1 MMSNM
6 IPGLVMI
13 LFSIVLPVIPN
24 YFRHPAMLLSV
35 FLSSLSLFNG
45 YGIFLE
51 WDILG
56 LNLILYQSDS
66 LTFPFAIIFHIAA
79 VLVIIF
85 SWHNKNLMEQMATL
99 AYAGSA
105 IGALHAGDFFSLFIW
120 WEATALTSVFIVFAG
135 NTLASRNA
143 AMRYLIIQ
151 VSSGVL
157 LLIGTCLML
166 YQTGNYNL
174 TTLDLNSNFGKFI
187 FIAFGIKAAFPLL
200 NGWLQDSYPESSVTG
215 TVALSA
221 FTTKLAIYALARTF
235 PGTDSLIWIGAIMTA
250 FPVFFAVIEND
261 LRRVLSFSLNNQ
273 LGFMVVGIGIGTELS
288 LNGTVAH
295 AFVHIIYKALL
306 FMSMGAVLYRTG
318 TTKASELGGLY
329 KYMPLTTIFCIV
341 GAMSISAFPLFSGF
355 VAKSLIMSSL
365 GGAGMVLIYFVL
377 FFASAGVLEHSGI
390 KIPYFAFFAHER
402 KTSVKE
408 APLNM
413 LIAMGIAAF
422 LCIGIGVYPRYL
434 YQILPY
440 AVEYQPYTLDHIIS
454 QLQLLVFAILAFLF
468 LIKFKLYPSEIKST
482 VLNSDWFYRRM
493 LPGIGRPFFKMISN
507 VIEKFY
513 FNLGFVFNYLLGK
526 SKKYN
531 NSSFIKVTTPSFATL
546 ILIIVLFIMLLIAV
560 I

>member
-13 LFSIVLPVIPN
+13 LFSIILPVIPN

-45 YGIFLE
+45 YGTFLE

-135 NTLASRNA
+135 NTQSARNA

-157 LLIGTCLML
+157 LLIGTCIMM
-166 YQTGNYNL
+166 YQTGNHYLVN
-174 TTLDLNSNFGKFI
+174 LDLNSDFGKFI

-390 KIPYFAFFAHER
+390 KIPYFAFFSHER
-402 KTSVKE
+402 KTGVKE
-408 APLNM
+408 APINM

-422 LCIGIGVYPRYL
+422 LCIGIGVYPKYL

-440 AVEYQPYTLDHIIS
+440 SVEYQPYTLDHIIS
-454 QLQLLVFAILAFLF
+454 QLQLLVFAVLAFLF

-493 LPGIGRPFFKMISN
+493 LPGIGRPFFKMISALI
-507 VIEKFY
+507 VKFY
-513 FNLGFVFNYLLGK
+513 YNLSFLFNFLLGK
-526 SKKYN
+526 SKRYN
-531 NSSFIKVTTPSFATL
+531 NSSFIKVTTPGFATL
-546 ILIIVLFIMLLIAV
+546 ILILTLFIMLLIA
-560 I
+560 II

>member
-13 LFSIVLPVIPN
+13 LFSIILPVIPN

-45 YGIFLE
+45 YGTFLE
-51 WDILG
+51 GDILG

-135 NTLASRNA
+135 NTQSARNA

-157 LLIGTCLML
+157 LLIGTCIML
-166 YQTGNYNL
+166 YQTGNHYLVN
-174 TTLDLNSNFGKFI
+174 LDLNSDFGKFI

-390 KIPYFAFFAHER
+390 KIPYFAFFSHER
-402 KTSVKE
+402 KTGVKE
-408 APLNM
+408 APINM

-422 LCIGIGVYPRYL
+422 LCIGIGVYPKYL

-440 AVEYQPYTLDHIIS
+440 SVEYQPYTLDHIIS
-454 QLQLLVFAILAFLF
+454 QLQLLVFAVLAFLF

-493 LPGIGRPFFKMISN
+493 LPGIGRPFFKMISALI
-507 VIEKFY
+507 VKFY
-513 FNLGFVFNYLLGK
+513 YNLSFLFNFLLGK
-526 SKKYN
+526 SKRYN
-531 NSSFIKVTTPSFATL
+531 NSSFIKVTTPGFATL
-546 ILIIVLFIMLLIAV
+546 ILILTLFIMLLIA
-560 I
+560 II

>member
-13 LFSIVLPVIPN
+13 LFSIILPVIPN

-35 FLSSLSLFNG
+35 FLSSLSLYNG
-45 YGIFLE
+45 YGTFLE

-135 NTLASRNA
+135 NTQSARNA

-157 LLIGTCLML
+157 LLIGTCIML
-166 YQTGNYNL
+166 YQTGNHYLVN
-174 TTLDLNSNFGKFI
+174 LDLNSDFGKFI

-390 KIPYFAFFAHER
+390 KIPYFAFFSHER
-402 KTSVKE
+402 KTGVKE
-408 APLNM
+408 APINM

-422 LCIGIGVYPRYL
+422 LCIGIGVYPKYL

-440 AVEYQPYTLDHIIS
+440 SVEYQPYTLDHIIS
-454 QLQLLVFAILAFLF
+454 QLQLLVFAVLAFLF

-493 LPGIGRPFFKMISN
+493 LPGIGRPFFKMISAL
-507 VIEKFY
+507 IEKFY
-513 FNLGFVFNYLLGK
+513 YNLSFLFNFLLGK
-526 SKKYN
+526 SKRYN
-531 NSSFIKVTTPSFATL
+531 NSSFIKVTTPGFATL
-546 ILIIVLFIMLLIAV
+546 ILILTLFIMLLIA
-560 I
+560 II

>member
-1 MMSNM
+1 MISSM
-6 IPGLVMI
+6 IPGLWMI
-13 LFSIVLPVIPN
+13 IASILLPVIPS
-24 YFRHPAMLLSV
+24 YFRQPAMLLSV
-35 FLSSLSLFNG
+35 FLSSLSLLNGFGTFLTWEVLGFNLTL
-45 YGIFLE
+45 YHS
-51 WDILG
+51 D
-56 LNLILYQSDS
+56 NLTL
-66 LTFPFAIIFHIAA
+66 PFAIIFHLASF
-79 VLVIIF
+79 LVIIYG
-85 SWHNKNLMEQMATL
+85 WHNKNLMENMATL

-120 WEATALTSVFIVFAG
+120 WEATALTSVFIVLAG
-135 NTLASRNA
+135 NTISARNS

-151 VSSGVL
+151 VCSGVL
-157 LLIGTCLML
+157 LLIGASMMV
-166 YQTGNYNL
+166 YQTGNHEL
-174 TTLDLNSNFGKFI
+174 TKLDLSSNFGVFI
-187 FIAFGIKAAFPLL
+187 FLAFGIKAAFPFL
-200 NGWLQDSYPESSVTG
+200 NGWLQDSYPESSPTG

-235 PGTDSLIWIGAIMTA
+235 PGTETLIWIGAIMTA

-306 FMSMGAVLYRTG
+306 FMSMGAVLHRVG

-329 KYMPLTTIFCIV
+329 KYMPLTTIFCII

-355 VAKSLIMSSL
+355 VAKSLIMSAL
-365 GGAGMVLIYFVL
+365 GGQGLILIYFVL

-402 KTSVKE
+402 KIKVKE

-413 LIAMGIAAF
+413 LIAMGVAAF
-422 LCIGIGVYPRYL
+422 LCIGIGVYPKYL
-434 YQILPY
+434 YSILPY
-440 AVEYQPYTLDHIIS
+440 SVDYQPYTIDHVIS

-468 LIKFKLYPSEIKST
+468 LVKFKLYPSEIKST
-482 VLNSDWFYRRM
+482 VLNSDWIYRKM
-493 LPGIGRPFFKMISN
+493 LPGIGKPLFQNLQKI
-507 VIEKFY
+507 IIKFY
-513 FNLGFVFNYLLGK
+513 DLLSILFDLILGR
-526 SKKYN
+526 SKKFA
-531 NSSFIKVTTPSFATL
+531 NSSYIKVTTPGFAGLLMIT
-546 ILIIVLFIMLLIAV
+546 ILFIMLVIAV

>member
-13 LFSIVLPVIPN
+13 LFSIILPVIPN

-45 YGIFLE
+45 YGTFLE

-135 NTLASRNA
+135 NTQSARNA

-157 LLIGTCLML
+157 LLIGTCIMM
-166 YQTGNYNL
+166 YQTGNHYLVN
-174 TTLDLNSNFGKFI
+174 LDLNSDFGKFI

-390 KIPYFAFFAHER
+390 KIPYFAFFSHER
-402 KTSVKE
+402 KTGVKE
-408 APLNM
+408 APINM

-422 LCIGIGVYPRYL
+422 LCIGIGVYPKYL

-440 AVEYQPYTLDHIIS
+440 SVEYQPYTLDHIIS
-454 QLQLLVFAILAFLF
+454 QLQLLVFAVLAFLF

-493 LPGIGRPFFKMISN
+493 LPGIGRPFFKMISAL
-507 VIEKFY
+507 IEKFY
-513 FNLGFVFNYLLGK
+513 YNLSFLFNFLLGK
-526 SKKYN
+526 SKRYN
-531 NSSFIKVTTPSFATL
+531 NSSFIKVTTPGFATL
-546 ILIIVLFIMLLIAV
+546 ILILTLFIMLLIA
-560 I
+560 II